1 MASRRPRWG
10 FAVLGVLAVVLAAWA
25 ILGPKK
31 KAKAER
37 SPAVPVATARVAIQ
51 DMPLTISE
59 LGAAQAWSAVTIKSQ
74 VNGKLL
80 AVPVREGTDVRKGQ
94 LLAQIDPAQY
104 ESAVLQAEGAL
115 KRDEALLDEAR
126 VDLERY
132 RILVSQDSASKQ
144 QYDTQ
149 AALVKQDEGLVLIDQ
164 GQLKGARVN
173 LTHCKITSPVD
184 GRVGVRLVDPGNIIS
199 TGDATGI
206 LSVNQIAPIAVT
218 FTVPQGDFQRLVQ
231 ASDGFARPMVT
242 QAFSQDTGQLLDTGA
257 LSIADNHVDQ
267 ATGTVQM
274 KANFPNGARR
284 LWPGEFVNVR
294 LTLQVVQRATT
305 VPASAVNQGPK
316 GGFVYVVGADLKAIA
331 RPVSVQAAE
340 QGVAVVSGGLQPGEI
355 VVTDGQMSLAP
366 GSKVQVHG
374 GPTPAGARRAR

>member
-25 ILGPKK
+25 IFGSKK

-37 SPAVPVATARVAIQ
+37 TPVVPVATARATLQ
-51 DMPLTISE
+51 DMPLTLSE
-59 LGAAQAWSAVTIKSQ
+59 IGAAQAWASVTIKSQ

-80 AVPVREGTDVRKGQ
+80 ATPVREGSDVRKGQ
-94 LLAQIDPAQY
+94 VLAEIDPAQY

-115 KRDEALLDEAR
+115 KRDQALLDEAR

-132 RILVSQDSASKQ
+132 RILLSQDSASKQ

-173 LTHCKITSPVD
+173 LIRCRITSPVD
-184 GRVGVRLVDPGNIIS
+184 GRVGVRLVDAGNIIS
-199 TGDATGI
+199 TTDTTGI
-206 LSVNQIAPIAVT
+206 LTVNQISPIAVT

-231 ASDGFARPMVT
+231 ASGGFSRPMTT
-242 QAFSQDTGQLLDTGA
+242 QAYSQEEGKLLDTGA
-257 LSIADNHVDQ
+257 LSIADNHVDPS
-267 ATGTVQM
+267 TGTVQM
-274 KANFPNGARR
+274 KANFPNGSRR
-284 LWPGEFVNVR
+284 LWPGQFVDVR
-294 LTLQVVQRATT
+294 LTLQVLDRALT
-305 VPASAVNQGPK
+305 VPAAAINQGPK
-316 GGFVYVVGADLKAIA
+316 GTYVYVVGADRKVAE
-331 RPVSVQAAE
+331 RPVTVQATE
-340 QGVAVVSGGLQPGEI
+340 QNVAIVSRGLSDGEI

-374 GPTPAGARRAR
+374 PAPAGARQAG